1 MSSVWRFSV
10 KSLLLPSFSLE
21 LPSSG
26 CLVPWALVSGE
37 GRWEP
42 KGPSFAHS
50 SYCRI
55 CCHAGEVAGVPFPR
69 SMECYIPLLPALRG
83 EAKTWK
89 CLDSLLMSR
98 GDGRGGW
105 IKVKQQLLQT
115 SSVQSFN
122 CPDDVCLRIPE
133 KPGET
138 LSVWLQ
144 TVVGREETWLVAEA
158 AARAAILAAA
168 VSCCSS
174 QYLPFHVVHVILLF
188 SLFFLDPCL
197 LRVVSVPLF
206 PIPVR
211 SDSRSASPELSSL
224 HSLACSSTSLDQSC
238 ESWPAAIARV

>member
-1 MSSVWRFSV
+1 MGTKRS
-10 KSLLLPSFSLE
+10 
-21 LPSSG
+21 
-26 CLVPWALVSGE
+26 
-37 GRWEP
+37 
-42 KGPSFAHS
+42 SFADS

-55 CCHAGEVAGVPFPR
+55 FCHAGEVAGVPLPR
-69 SMECYIPLLPALRG
+69 SMERYIPLLPALRG
-83 EAKTWK
+83 EAKAWK
-89 CLDSLLMSR
+89 CLDNLLMSR
-98 GDGRGGW
+98 ADSRGDW
-105 IKVKQQLLQT
+105 IKVKQRLLQT

-174 QYLPFHVVHVILLF
+174 QYLFLHIVHVILLF
-188 SLFFLDPCL
+188 SLFFLDLCL
-197 LRVVSVPLF
+197 RRVASVPLF

-211 SDSRSASPELSSL
+211 SDSRSAPPELSSL